1 MPRTSDP
8 LRHWLFALHV
18 RPARLA
24 MAVMFGVLAL
34 GSALGLAGL
43 SAWLITRAWQM
54 PPVLDLSVAVVAVRA
69 LGISRGIWR
78 YCERLAGHD
87 IALRGA
93 ATVRTHVYARLTGGP
108 AGRLRKGAVLE
119 RIGTD
124 IDELAETVV
133 RSVIPAAVAAVLGIA
148 ATAVI
153 ALISI
158 PAAAVMACALL
169 VADVLAPALAA
180 RAARARETRGARARA
195 LHSETAVE
203 ILDHAPEL
211 RVGGL
216 LPHQL
221 EMARRRRR
229 EWAAAQDQAA
239 APAAWSA
246 AVPTI
251 AVGMASVGAL
261 AAAVELAN
269 HVAPTTLAIL
279 VLLPLAAFE
288 ASTALPAAAVGI
300 ARSRASARHLH
311 ELASDS
317 QVTEPVDVMPPSAAA
332 GAAVECSELRWHTGN
347 SISGPL
353 SFRLPAGARMAVTGA
368 SGIGKTSLLTTLAGL
383 TRPVSGTIRIHND
396 ALADLPAAE
405 FPGLIRFFAE
415 DAHLFATTVRDN
427 LLVARGDAP
436 DGDLVD
442 ALSVVGLGPWLES
455 LPQGLDTMMTAGAG
469 SVSGGQR
476 RRILLAR
483 ALLSQVPVLLLDEP
497 TEHLDGHDSDSIL
510 RKLLN
515 ANSSLL
521 AGRTVVVATHHLP
534 DSVTCLR
541 IQLGDTVQV

>member
-18 RPARLA
+18 RPVRLA

-405 FPGLIRFFAE
+405 LPGLIRFFAE

>member
-1 MPRTSDP
+1 MPRNSNP

-148 ATAVI
+148 ATAVT

-180 RAARARETRGARARA
+180 RAASARETRGARARA

-216 LPHQL
+216 LPRQL
-221 EMARRRRR
+221 EMARQCRR
-229 EWAAAQDQAA
+229 EWTAAQDRAA

-246 AVPTI
+246 AAPTI

-261 AAAVELAN
+261 AAAVELAS
-269 HVAPTTLAIL
+269 HVAPMTLAIL

-288 ASTALPAAAVGI
+288 ASAALPAAAVGI
-300 ARSRASARHLH
+300 ARSRASAHHLQ
-311 ELASDS
+311 ELAYDG
-317 QVTEPVDVMPPSAAA
+317 QVTEPADVIPSPAAD
-332 GAAVECSELRWHTGN
+332 AALECSELRWHTGN

-405 FPGLIRFFAE
+405 LPGLIRFFAE

-436 DGDLVD
+436 DGDLMD
-442 ALSVVGLGPWLES
+442 ALSVVGLKPWLES

-510 RKLLN
+510 RKLLH

>member
-148 ATAVI
+148 ATAVV

-221 EMARRRRR
+221 E
-229 EWAAAQDQAA
+229 AA
-239 APAAWSA
+239 
-246 AVPTI
+246 PTI

-300 ARSRASARHLH
+300 ARSRASARHLQ
-311 ELASDS
+311 ELAPDGRGA
-317 QVTEPVDVMPPSAAA
+317 EPTDVMPSAAA
-332 GAAVECSELRWHTGN
+332 GAAVECSELHWHTGN
-347 SISGPL
+347 SVSGPL

-383 TRPVSGTIRIHND
+383 TRPVSGTIRVRND

-405 FPGLIRFFAE
+405 LPGLIRFFAE

-455 LPQGLDTMMTAGAG
+455 LPQGLDTVMTAGAG

-483 ALLSQVPVLLLDEP
+483 ALLSRVPVLLLDEP
-497 TEHLDGHDSDSIL
+497 TEHLDGRDSDSIM

-534 DSVTCLR
+534 DSVSCLR

>member
-1 MPRTSDP
+1 
-8 LRHWLFALHV
+8 
-18 RPARLA
+18 
-24 MAVMFGVLAL
+24 
-34 GSALGLAGL
+34 L

-93 ATVRTHVYARLTGGP
+93 AAVRTHVYARLTGGP
-108 AGRLRKGAVLE
+108 TGRLRKGAVLE

-180 RAARARETRGARARA
+180 RAARTRETRGARARA

-221 EMARRRRR
+221 EMARQRRR

-288 ASTALPAAAVGI
+288 ASTALTAAAVGI

-317 QVTEPVDVMPPSAAA
+317 QVTEPVDVMPSAAA
-332 GAAVECSELRWHTGN
+332 GAAVECSELHWHTGN

-405 FPGLIRFFAE
+405 LPGLIRFFAE

-436 DGDLVD
+436 DGDLVE
-442 ALSVVGLGPWLES
+442 ALAVVGLGPWLES

-510 RKLLN
+510 RKLLH

>member
-133 RSVIPAAVAAVLGIA
+133 RSIIPAAVAAVLGIA

-288 ASTALPAAAVGI
+288 ASTALTAAAVGI

-332 GAAVECSELRWHTGN
+332 GAAVECSELHWHTGN

-383 TRPVSGTIRIHND
+383 IRSVSGTIRIHND

-405 FPGLIRFFAE
+405 LPGLIRFFAE

-442 ALSVVGLGPWLES
+442 ALSVAGLGPWLES

>member
-133 RSVIPAAVAAVLGIA
+133 RSIIPAAVAAVLGIA

-288 ASTALPAAAVGI
+288 ASTALTAAAVGI

-332 GAAVECSELRWHTGN
+332 GAAVECSELHWHTGN

-383 TRPVSGTIRIHND
+383 TRSVSGTIRIHND

-405 FPGLIRFFAE
+405 LPGLIRFFAE

-442 ALSVVGLGPWLES
+442 ALSVAGLGPWLES